1 MEPVLREV
9 DLVGSHMRG
18 AVSEGAVIPGM
29 LVDSPPGLEAGGGV
43 MGPSGEL
50 ETRSEWEI

>member
-9 DLVGSHMRG
+9 DVVGSHMRC
-18 AVSEGAVIPGM
+18 AISEGAVIPGM
-29 LVDSPPGLEAGGGV
+29 LVDSPPELEAGGGV